1 MRRSEIA
8 AAAVSAAVSKP
19 VPTPLQFVDA
29 GRAKSYHVD
38 QVAPAWM
45 TIRLFNT
52 LSNTVEEL
60 EPTDGD
66 TLRIYVCGPT
76 VYDYGH
82 IGNFRTFL
90 QLDVLRRFLKQQGRK
105 LLQVMNIT
113 DVDDKIIRNA
123 AAAHLEIEEYTQKY
137 EQAFF
142 QDLDALSCER
152 PEIIARA
159 TENIP
164 QMVDLIERLAAKDL
178 AYQAPDGSW
187 YFRIA
192 GFPEYGKL
200 SKKDFSAITDGAR
213 VDVDEY
219 DKDSARDFALWKA
232 AKPGE
237 HHWDTRLGRGR
248 PGWHIECSAM
258 ALRYLGDSFDL
269 HAGGEDL
276 MFPHH
281 ENEIAQSESATGKTL
296 AYHWMHVRFLLVDG
310 RKMSKSEGNFFTLR
324 DLLLKGYKPS
334 AIRFLLISVPYGHPL
349 NFTLDGLT
357 ESASAVDRLR
367 TFAQRVSGGSWPA
380 GLNQELE
387 AQTTQA
393 QQRFCAAL
401 ADDLNTSEA
410 RAAIFDLVRAGNIAA
425 DSGNFFAGNAPA
437 VKETLRRFDE
447 VFAVLDDRDAEIA
460 RAALQWARD
469 EGRSDQAAP
478 EMVAAYSLTDQQIDA
493 LVAERD
499 QARRSRNFARSDA
512 IRNQLASLGIVIED
526 SKDGARWKR
535 K

>member
-1 MRRSEIA
+1 MPVATGSVGDKIA
-8 AAAVSAAVSKP
+8 SPKTSP
-19 VPTPLQFVDA
+19 
-29 GRAKSYHVD
+29 R
-38 QVAPAWM
+38 M

-52 LSNTVEEL
+52 LSNTVEAL
-60 EPTDGD
+60 EPIDGE

-90 QLDVLRRFLKQQGRK
+90 QLDIFRRFLKQEGRK

-123 AAAHLEIEEYTQKY
+123 AATHLTIEKYTEKY
-137 EQAFF
+137 ERAFF
-142 QDLDALSCER
+142 QDLDALGCER

-159 TENIP
+159 TENIE

-178 AYQAPDGSW
+178 AYQTPHGSW

-200 SKKDFSAITDGAR
+200 SKKDFSSISDGAR
-213 VDVDEY
+213 VDLDEY

-237 HHWDTRLGRGR
+237 KHWDTRLGSGR

-258 ALRYLGDSFDL
+258 ALRYLGESFDL

-324 DLLLKGYKPS
+324 DLLLKGYKAS
-334 AIRFLLISVPYGHPL
+334 AIRFLLLSVPYRTPL
-349 NFTLDGLT
+349 NFTTDGLT
-357 ESASAVDRLR
+357 ESASAVERVR
-367 TFAQRVSGGSWPA
+367 TFYQRIRSGGWPA
-380 GLNQELE
+380 GQNVELE
-387 AQTTQA
+387 ALAAKA
-393 QQRFCAAL
+393 QQHFREAL

-410 RAAIFDLVRAGNIAA
+410 RAAIFDLVRAGNVAA
-425 DSGNFFAGNAPA
+425 DAGKLYSGNVTAILEA
-437 VKETLRRFDE
+437 LRRFDE
-447 VFAVLDDRDAEIA
+447 VFAILEDRDAEIA
-460 RAALQWARD
+460 RGALKWAQE
-469 EGRSDQAAP
+469 EGRGDEAAP
-478 EMVAAYSLTDQQIDA
+478 ELVAAYSLSDQQIDA
-493 LVAERD
+493 LLAERE
-499 QARRSRNFARSDA
+499 QARRARNFARSDS
-512 IRNQLASLGIVIED
+512 IRKELASRGIVIED

>member
-1 MRRSEIA
+1 
-8 AAAVSAAVSKP
+8 
-19 VPTPLQFVDA
+19 
-29 GRAKSYHVD
+29 
-38 QVAPAWM
+38 M

-52 LSNTVEEL
+52 LSNTVEDL
-60 EPTDGD
+60 EPSDGE

-90 QLDVLRRFLKQQGRK
+90 QLDVLRRFWKQQGRK
-105 LLQVMNIT
+105 ILHVMNIT

-123 AAAHLEIEEYTQKY
+123 ASAHLPIGEYTAKF
-137 EQAFF
+137 EKAFF
-142 QDLDALSCER
+142 QDLDALGCER
-152 PEIIARA
+152 PEMVARA

-164 QMVDLIERLAAKDL
+164 QMVTLIERLAAKDL

-213 VDVDEY
+213 VDLDEY

-237 HHWDTRLGRGR
+237 TKWDTALGSGR

-258 ALRYLGDSFDL
+258 ALRYLGESFDM

-281 ENEIAQSESATGKTL
+281 ENEIAQSESASGKTM
-296 AYHWMHVRFLLVDG
+296 AHHWMHVRFLLVDG

-334 AIRFLLISVPYGHPL
+334 AIRFLLISVPYRTPL
-349 NFTLDGLT
+349 NFTLEGLV
-357 ESASAVDRLR
+357 ESASAIDRVR
-367 TFAQRVSGGSWPA
+367 TFAQRIREGAWTPGVNP
-380 GLNQELE
+380 ELD
-387 AQTTQA
+387 AQAARA
-393 QQRFCAAL
+393 QQNFCAAL
-401 ADDLNTSEA
+401 SDDLNTSA
-410 RAAIFDLVRAGNIAA
+410 AKAAIFDLVRLGNIAA
-425 DSGNFFAGNAPA
+425 DSGKLLAGNVPA
-437 VKETLRRFDE
+437 IMEALRRFDE
-447 VFAVLDDRDAEIA
+447 IFAVLDDRDAEIS
-460 RAALQWARD
+460 RGALEWARE
-469 EGRSDQAAP
+469 EGRADQAAP
-478 EMVAAYSLTDQQIDA
+478 ELLAAYSISDEKIDA
-493 LVAERD
+493 MMAERER
-499 QARRSRNFARSDA
+499 ARRSRNFARADG
-512 IRNQLASLGIVIED
+512 IRNELAALGILIED

>member
-1 MRRSEIA
+1 
-8 AAAVSAAVSKP
+8 
-19 VPTPLQFVDA
+19 
-29 GRAKSYHVD
+29 
-38 QVAPAWM
+38 M

-52 LSNTVEEL
+52 LTNTVEDL
-60 EPTDGD
+60 LPTDGE

-90 QLDVLRRFLKQQGRK
+90 QLDVLRRFWQQQGHK
-105 LLQVMNIT
+105 IKHVMNIT

-123 AAAHLEIEEYTQKY
+123 AAAKLPINKYTEKY
-137 EQAFF
+137 ERAFF
-142 QDLDALSCER
+142 QDLDALGCER

-159 TENIP
+159 TENIEE
-164 QMVDLIERLAAKDL
+164 MVTLIERLAAKDL

-200 SKKDFSAITDGAR
+200 SKKDFTAITDGAR
-213 VDVDEY
+213 VDLDEY

-237 HHWDTRLGRGR
+237 HWDTRLGPGR

-258 ALRYLGDSFDL
+258 ALKYLGESFDL

-281 ENEIAQSESATGKTL
+281 ENEIAQSESATGKTM
-296 AYHWMHVRFLLVDG
+296 AHHWMHVRFLLVDG

-334 AIRFLLISVPYGHPL
+334 AIRFLLISVPYRHPL

-357 ESASAVDRLR
+357 ESASAVERVR
-367 TFAQRVSGGSWPA
+367 TFAQRVRAGNWPA
-380 GLNQELE
+380 GTNSELE
-387 AQTTQA
+387 ALTAKA
-393 QQRFCAAL
+393 QQNFCAAL

-410 RAAIFDLVRAGNIAA
+410 RAAIFELVRTGNIAA
-425 DSGNFFAGNAPA
+425 DSGKLFAGNVPA
-437 VKETLRRFDE
+437 INEALKRFDE
-447 VFAVLDDRDAEIA
+447 IFAVLEDRDAEIA
-460 RAALQWARD
+460 RGALAWAQE
-469 EGRSDQAAP
+469 EGRGDQAAP
-478 EMVAAYSLTDQQIDA
+478 ELLASYSLTDQQIDA
-493 LVAERD
+493 LLAERE

-512 IRNQLASLGIVIED
+512 IRNELAALGILIED

>member
-1 MRRSEIA
+1 
-8 AAAVSAAVSKP
+8 
-19 VPTPLQFVDA
+19 
-29 GRAKSYHVD
+29 
-38 QVAPAWM
+38 M

-52 LSNTVEEL
+52 LSNSVEDL
-60 EPTDGD
+60 EPSDGE

-90 QLDVLRRFLKQQGRK
+90 QLDVLRRFWKQQGHK
-105 LLQVMNIT
+105 IKQVMNIT

-123 AAAHLEIEEYTQKY
+123 TAAGVDIKAYTEKY
-137 EQAFF
+137 ERAFF
-142 QDLDALSCER
+142 QDLDALGCER

-159 TENIP
+159 TENIE
-164 QMVDLIERLAAKDL
+164 QMVDLIKRLAAKDL

-200 SKKDFSAITDGAR
+200 AKKDFSAISDGAR

-237 HHWDTRLGRGR
+237 TSWNTALGTGR

-258 ALRYLGDSFDL
+258 ALRYLGESFDL

-281 ENEIAQSESATGKTL
+281 ENEIAQSESATGKTM

-324 DLLLKGYKPS
+324 DLLLRGYKAS
-334 AIRFLLISVPYGHPL
+334 AIRFLLISAPYRHPL
-349 NFTLDGLT
+349 NFTMEGLT
-357 ESASAVDRLR
+357 DSASAVDRVR
-367 TFAQRVSGGSWPA
+367 TFAQRVRGGGFPA
-380 GLNQELE
+380 GLNAELKD
-387 AQTTQA
+387 QTEKAEQN
-393 QQRFCAAL
+393 FYAAL
-401 ADDLNTSEA
+401 ADDLNTSKA
-410 RAAIFDLVRAGNIAA
+410 KAAMFDLVKAGNVAA
-425 DSGNFFAGNAPA
+425 DAGKLYADNVSGIDE
-437 VKETLRRFDE
+437 VLRRFDE
-447 VFAVLDDRDAEIA
+447 VLGILDDRDAEIS
-460 RAALQWARD
+460 RASLQWARD
-469 EGRSDQAAP
+469 EGREAAP
-478 EMVAAYSLTDQQIDA
+478 EIVAAYSLSDQQIDA
-493 LVAERD
+493 LLAERE
-499 QARRSRNFARSDA
+499 QARRTRNFARSDS
-512 IRNQLASLGIVIED
+512 IRNELAALGILIED

>member
-1 MRRSEIA
+1 MRIMPVATGSVGDKIA
-8 AAAVSAAVSKP
+8 SPK
-19 VPTPLQFVDA
+19 TPP
-29 GRAKSYHVD
+29 RT
-38 QVAPAWM
+38 
-45 TIRLFNT
+45 TIQLFNT
-52 LSNTVEEL
+52 LSNTVEVL
-60 EPTDGD
+60 EPIDGE

-90 QLDVLRRFLKQQGRK
+90 QLDILRRFLKQEGRK

-123 AAAHLEIEEYTQKY
+123 TAAHLSIEKYTEKY
-137 EQAFF
+137 ERAFF
-142 QDLDALSCER
+142 QDLDALGCER

-159 TENIP
+159 TENIE
-164 QMVDLIERLAAKDL
+164 QMVALIERLAAKDL

-200 SKKDFSAITDGAR
+200 SKKDFSAISDGAR
-213 VDVDEY
+213 VDLDEY

-237 HHWDTRLGRGR
+237 KRWDTRLGSGR

-258 ALRYLGDSFDL
+258 ALRYLGESFDL

-324 DLLLKGYKPS
+324 DLLLKGYKAS
-334 AIRFLLISVPYGHPL
+334 AIRFLLLSVPYRTPL
-349 NFTLDGLT
+349 NFTTEGLT
-357 ESASAVDRLR
+357 ESASAVDRVR
-367 TFAQRVSGGSWPA
+367 TFYQRIRDGGWPA
-380 GLNQELE
+380 GQNLELE
-387 AQTTQA
+387 ALAAKA
-393 QQRFCAAL
+393 QQHFSAAL

-410 RAAIFDLVRAGNIAA
+410 RAAIFDLVRAGNVAA
-425 DSGNFFAGNAPA
+425 DAGKMYSGNVTAILEA
-437 VKETLRRFDE
+437 LRRFDE
-447 VFAVLDDRDAEIA
+447 VFAILEDRDAEIA
-460 RAALQWARD
+460 RGALKWAQE
-469 EGRSDQAAP
+469 EGRGGEAAP
-478 EMVAAYSLTDQQIDA
+478 ELLAAYSLSDQQIDA
-493 LVAERD
+493 LLVERE
-499 QARRSRNFARSDA
+499 QARRTRNFARADS
-512 IRNQLASLGIVIED
+512 IRKELAALGIVIED

>member
-1 MRRSEIA
+1 
-8 AAAVSAAVSKP
+8 
-19 VPTPLQFVDA
+19 
-29 GRAKSYHVD
+29 
-38 QVAPAWM
+38 M

-52 LSNTVEEL
+52 LSNTVEDL
-60 EPTDGD
+60 EPSDGE

-105 LLQVMNIT
+105 IKQVMNIT

-123 AAAHLEIEEYTQKY
+123 AAAHLPIAEYTAKY
-137 EQAFF
+137 ERAFF
-142 QDLDALSCER
+142 QDLDALGCQR
-152 PEIIARA
+152 PEIVARA

-164 QMVDLIERLAAKDL
+164 EMVALIQRLAAKNL

-200 SKKDFSAITDGAR
+200 SKKDFSAISDGAR
-213 VDVDEY
+213 VDLDEY

-237 HHWDTRLGRGR
+237 HHWDLSLGSGR

-258 ALRYLGDSFDL
+258 ALRYLGESFDL

-324 DLLLKGYKPS
+324 DLLLKGYKAS
-334 AIRFLLISVPYGHPL
+334 AIRFLLISVPYRHSLELHHRGADRIGQRGGSGTHLRQADPRGRL
-349 NFTLDGLT
+349 GGRAECRTG
-357 ESASAVDRLR
+357 SADSQGAATIHRGARRGPEYFGGASRHLRTGARRQHRSRLR
-367 TFAQRVSGGSWPA
+367 ASSTPATSRPSWKPCGASMRSLPSSKTAMRRFPAARWNGRKGWAGRPGG
-380 GLNQELE
+380 
-387 AQTTQA
+387 
-393 QQRFCAAL
+393 
-401 ADDLNTSEA
+401 A
-410 RAAIFDLVRAGNIAA
+410 RAVGR
-425 DSGNFFAGNAPA
+425 
-437 VKETLRRFDE
+437 
-447 VFAVLDDRDAEIA
+447 VLA
-460 RAALQWARD
+460 
-469 EGRSDQAAP
+469 
-478 EMVAAYSLTDQQIDA
+478 
-493 LVAERD
+493 
-499 QARRSRNFARSDA
+499 
-512 IRNQLASLGIVIED
+512 
-526 SKDGARWKR
+526 
-535 K
+535 

>member
-1 MRRSEIA
+1 
-8 AAAVSAAVSKP
+8 
-19 VPTPLQFVDA
+19 
-29 GRAKSYHVD
+29 
-38 QVAPAWM
+38 M

-52 LSNTVEEL
+52 LSNTVEDL
-60 EPTDGD
+60 EPSDGE
-66 TLRIYVCGPT
+66 TLRVYVCGPT

-90 QLDVLRRFLKQQGRK
+90 QLDVLRRFWKLEGRK
-105 LLQVMNIT
+105 IEQVMNIT

-123 AAAHLEIEEYTQKY
+123 AAAHMPINQYTRKY
-137 EQAFF
+137 EHAFF
-142 QDLDALSCER
+142 QDLDALGCQR

-159 TENIP
+159 TENIE
-164 QMVDLIERLAAKDL
+164 QMVALIQRLAAKDL

-200 SKKDFSAITDGAR
+200 SKKDFSSISDGAR
-213 VDVDEY
+213 VDLDEY

-237 HHWDTRLGRGR
+237 TNWKTALGSGR

-258 ALRYLGDSFDL
+258 ALRYLGDSLDL

-281 ENEIAQSESATGKTL
+281 ENEIAQSESATGKPF

-334 AIRFLLISVPYGHPL
+334 AIRFLLISVPYRHPL
-349 NFTLDGLT
+349 NFTLEGLT
-357 ESASAVDRLR
+357 ESASAVDRVR
-367 TFAQRVSGGSWPA
+367 TFAQRIRGGSWPPGSNA
-380 GLNQELE
+380 ELE
-387 AQTTQA
+387 ALTAKA
-393 QQRFCAAL
+393 QRDFCTAL

-410 RAAIFDLVRAGNIAA
+410 RAAIFDLVRSGNVAADQGKLHAGNVVAIME
-425 DSGNFFAGNAPA
+425 
-437 VKETLRRFDE
+437 VLRRFDE
-447 VFAVLDDRDAEIA
+447 VFAVLEDRDAEIA
-460 RAALQWARD
+460 RAALQWASE

-478 EMVAAYSLTDQQIDA
+478 ELVAAYSLKDEQIDA
-493 LVAERD
+493 LLAERE
-499 QARRSRNFARSDA
+499 QARKSRNFARSDS
-512 IRNQLASLGIVIED
+512 IRNQLAGLGILIED

>member
-1 MRRSEIA
+1 
-8 AAAVSAAVSKP
+8 
-19 VPTPLQFVDA
+19 
-29 GRAKSYHVD
+29 
-38 QVAPAWM
+38 M

-52 LSNTVEEL
+52 LTNTVEDL
-60 EPTDGD
+60 QPTDGE

-90 QLDVLRRFLKQQGRK
+90 QLDVLRRFWQQQGHK
-105 LLQVMNIT
+105 IKHVMNIT

-123 AAAHLEIEEYTQKY
+123 AAAKLPINKYTEKY
-137 EQAFF
+137 ERAFF
-142 QDLDALSCER
+142 QDLDALGCER

-159 TENIP
+159 TENI
-164 QMVDLIERLAAKDL
+164 QEMVALIERLAAKDL

-200 SKKDFSAITDGAR
+200 SKKDFTAITDGAR
-213 VDVDEY
+213 VDLDEY

-237 HHWDTRLGRGR
+237 HWDTRLGPGR

-258 ALRYLGDSFDL
+258 ALKYLGESFDL

-281 ENEIAQSESATGKTL
+281 ENEIAQSESATGKTM
-296 AYHWMHVRFLLVDG
+296 AHHWMHVRFLLVDG

-334 AIRFLLISVPYGHPL
+334 AIRFLLISVPYRHPL

-357 ESASAVDRLR
+357 ESASAVERVR
-367 TFAQRVSGGSWPA
+367 TFAQRVRGGNWPA
-380 GLNQELE
+380 GTNSELE
-387 AQTTQA
+387 ALTAKA
-393 QQRFCAAL
+393 QQNFCAAL

-410 RAAIFDLVRAGNIAA
+410 RAAIFELVRTGNIAA
-425 DSGNFFAGNAPA
+425 DSGKLFAGNVPPINEAL
-437 VKETLRRFDE
+437 KRFDE
-447 VFAVLDDRDAEIA
+447 IFAVLEDRDAEIA
-460 RAALQWARD
+460 RGALAWAQE
-469 EGRSDQAAP
+469 EGRGDQAAP
-478 EMVAAYSLTDQQIDA
+478 ELLASYSLTDQQIDA
-493 LVAERD
+493 LLAERE

-512 IRNQLASLGIVIED
+512 IRNELAALGILIED

>member
-1 MRRSEIA
+1 
-8 AAAVSAAVSKP
+8 
-19 VPTPLQFVDA
+19 
-29 GRAKSYHVD
+29 
-38 QVAPAWM
+38 M

-52 LSNTVEEL
+52 LSNTVEDL
-60 EPTDGD
+60 QPSDGE

-90 QLDVLRRFLKQQGRK
+90 QLDVLRRFWKQQGHK
-105 LLQVMNIT
+105 IQHVMNIT

-123 AAAHLEIEEYTQKY
+123 AAAKLPITQYTEKY
-137 EQAFF
+137 ERAFF
-142 QDLDALSCER
+142 QDLDALGCER

-159 TENIP
+159 TENIQ

-192 GFPEYGKL
+192 GFPEDGKL
-200 SKKDFSAITDGAR
+200 AKKDFTGITDGAR

-237 HHWDTRLGRGR
+237 HHWDTPLGSGR

-258 ALRYLGDSFDL
+258 ALRYLGESFDL

-281 ENEIAQSESATGKTL
+281 ENEIAESESATGKTL

-334 AIRFLLISVPYGHPL
+334 AIRFLLISVPYGGPL
-349 NFTLDGLT
+349 NFTIEGLV
-357 ESASAVDRLR
+357 ESASSIERVR
-367 TFAQRVSGGSWPA
+367 TFAQRMREGVWPE
-380 GLNQELE
+380 GINLELE
-387 AQTTQA
+387 TQA
-393 QQRFCAAL
+393 AKAQQAFCSAL
-401 ADDLNTSEA
+401 SDDLNTS
-410 RAAIFDLVRAGNIAA
+410 AAKAAVFELVRNGNVAA
-425 DSGNFFAGNAPA
+425 DSGKLMGGNLPA
-437 VKETLRRFDE
+437 IMEVLRRFDE
-447 VFAVLDDRDAEIA
+447 VFAVLEDRDAEISR
-460 RAALQWARD
+460 RALEWAQQ
-469 EGRSDQAAP
+469 EGLADKAAP
-478 EMVAAYSLTDQQIDA
+478 EIRAA
-493 LVAERD
+493 
-499 QARRSRNFARSDA
+499 
-512 IRNQLASLGIVIED
+512 
-526 SKDGARWKR
+526 
-535 K
+535 

>member
-1 MRRSEIA
+1 
-8 AAAVSAAVSKP
+8 
-19 VPTPLQFVDA
+19 
-29 GRAKSYHVD
+29 
-38 QVAPAWM
+38 M

-52 LSNTVEEL
+52 LSNTVEDL
-60 EPTDGD
+60 EPSDGE
-66 TLRIYVCGPT
+66 TLRVYVCGPT

-90 QLDVLRRFLKQQGRK
+90 QLDVLRRFWKLEGRK
-105 LLQVMNIT
+105 IEQVMNIT

-123 AAAHLEIEEYTQKY
+123 AAAHMEIGEYTKKY
-137 EQAFF
+137 ELAFF
-142 QDLDALSCER
+142 QDLDALGCQR

-159 TENIP
+159 TENIG
-164 QMVDLIERLAAKDL
+164 QMVALIQRLAAKDL

-200 SKKDFSAITDGAR
+200 SKKDFSSISDGAR
-213 VDVDEY
+213 VDLDEY

-237 HHWDTRLGRGR
+237 THWDTPLGSGR

-258 ALRYLGDSFDL
+258 AIRYLGDTLDL

-281 ENEIAQSESATGKTL
+281 ENEIAQSESATGKTF
-296 AYHWMHVRFLLVDG
+296 AYHWMHVKFLLVDG

-334 AIRFLLISVPYGHPL
+334 AIRFLLMSVPYRHPM
-349 NFTLDGLT
+349 NFTLEGLT
-357 ESASAVDRLR
+357 ESASAVERVR
-367 TFAQRVSGGSWPA
+367 TFAQRIRGGSWPA
-380 GLNQELE
+380 GLNLELE
-387 AQTTQA
+387 ALTAKA
-393 QQRFCAAL
+393 QKDFCAAL

-410 RAAIFDLVRAGNIAA
+410 RAAIFDLVRSGNVAADQGKLHAGNVAA
-425 DSGNFFAGNAPA
+425 IVEA
-437 VKETLRRFDE
+437 LRRFDE
-447 VFAVLDDRDAEIA
+447 VFAILEDRDAEIA
-460 RAALQWARD
+460 RAALQWAQD

-478 EMVAAYSLTDQQIDA
+478 ELVAAYSLTDEQIDA
-493 LVAERD
+493 LLAERE
-499 QARRSRNFARSDA
+499 QARKSRNFARSDS
-512 IRNQLASLGIVIED
+512 IRNQLAALGILIED